1 MQLSMFLNGTIE
13 GMAPTPD
20 VVRQAVEFRAETGLE
35 NWEFMQYH
43 RLRKDLVAALKDP
56 FGVKAIDDVT
66 GYGIKVHISDHQ
78 VPTSRVWDA
87 LNDYVLSL
95 GWVMFT
101 YAGTGFSRMHT
112 YCGDII
118 TDKSTNQH
126 YEVKLYS
133 HRKIINYDPKEYV
146 YYVNRRVADSLREHK
161 IDLSYDVV
169 HERYTI
175 SSEDMVKLRELGYVA
190 QEV

>member
-1 MQLSMFLNGTIE
+1 MQLSMFLDGNIE
-13 GMAPTPD
+13 TLAPTPD

-35 NWEFMQYH
+35 NWEYMQYH

-56 FGVKAIDDVT
+56 FGVKVIDDIS
-66 GYGIKVHISDHQ
+66 GYGVKVHISDHQ
-78 VPTSRVWDA
+78 VPTSRVWAA

-101 YAGTGFSRMHT
+101 HAGTGFSRTHI

-133 HRKIINYDPKEYV
+133 HRKIINYDPKECV

-161 IDLSYDVV
+161 IEFSYDVV
-169 HERYTI
+169 HNRYTI